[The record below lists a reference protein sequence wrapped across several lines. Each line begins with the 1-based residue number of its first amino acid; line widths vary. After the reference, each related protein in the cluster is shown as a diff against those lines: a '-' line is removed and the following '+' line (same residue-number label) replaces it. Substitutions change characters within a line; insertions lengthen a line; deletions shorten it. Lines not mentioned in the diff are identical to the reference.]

1 VPVVAISN
9 DDTGISEDP
18 DVRFA
23 VAKKIV
29 ERAADFG
36 IPAHDIVVDPL
47 SCRWGR
53 WPPLGGRSLRW
64 STGCAPSLA

>member
-1 VPVVAISN
+1 VVAISN

-36 IPAHDIVVDPL
+36 IPAMT
-47 SCRWGR
+47 S
-53 WPPLGGRSLRW
+53 W
-64 STGCAPSLA
+64 STRW